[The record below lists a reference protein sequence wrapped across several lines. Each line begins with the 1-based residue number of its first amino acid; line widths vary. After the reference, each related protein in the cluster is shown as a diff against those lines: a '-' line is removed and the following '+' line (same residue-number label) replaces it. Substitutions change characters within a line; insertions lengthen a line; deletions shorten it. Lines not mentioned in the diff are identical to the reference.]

1 MLKYIENTKLENV
14 TNADIFKI
22 HELVEKAKHRKEV
35 GISYMKMWEEKRLIE
50 KKALAQGREEVM
62 GTLIETCQEFHA
74 TKEDTINRLK
84 IKFGLS
90 EEDAAEYME
99 RYWKQEQIS

>member
-1 MLKYIENTKLENV
+1 
-14 TNADIFKI
+14 
-22 HELVEKAKHRKEV
+22 
-35 GISYMKMWEEKRLIE
+35 MKMWEEKRLIE